1 MVMTGAA
8 DGILIPLV
16 VAEKGVGSI
25 VVVVI
30 LVVLVSGNS
39 EGAGRDHDVVVG
51 DMAGGT
57 GGATAAAVFV
67 EEENSVDAVAVCVM
81 AAKEL
86 GAGISDEVT
95 VVRGGGCMLEDEVIS
110 LAVVTVRVTSVVPN
124 AVGAGISAL
133 VVDDVAMVTGGG
145 MVEKDVSERWSL
157 EGGGNSLGGGN
168 SMEPAA
174 GSSMGDAMEDRAG
187 PRPVV
192 VVLTS
197 RLVGDAPIIIIVGEA
212 AAAAPPTP
220 ECCEV
225 APTLFMEGETKD
237 RPSVSSK
244 VRGSGRSLMLL
255 LLLFIETC
263 CCCLAS
269 GGNAIFMSDEKGC
282 FGLLGCCC

>member
-25 VVVVI
+25 VVVAV
-30 LVVLVSGNS
+30 LVVMVSGNS

-57 GGATAAAVFV
+57 GGTTAAVFV

-95 VVRGGGCMLEDEVIS
+95 VVRGGGGCMLEDEVIS

-124 AVGAGISAL
+124 AEGAGISAL
-133 VVDDVAMVTGGG
+133 VAMVTGGG
-145 MVEKDVSERWSL
+145 MAEKDVGERWSL

-187 PRPVV
+187 ARPVV
-192 VVLTS
+192 VVLMS

-212 AAAAPPTP
+212 AAPPPPTP

-225 APTLFMEGETKD
+225 APTLFMECETKD

-255 LLLFIETC
+255 LLFIETC
-263 CCCLAS
+263 GCCLVS

-282 FGLLGCCC
+282 LGLLGCCC